1 MTLPILGLPIESGCY
16 YNPVSNGHGFDVHT
30 HDGQTVIYWYTGDE
44 AGNPVFYFA
53 TGEPGAELDL
63 YKTVGGTPA
72 DPSCEEV
79 KVGSIRATGNTFCWV
94 LGQRGGVETVQ
105 LVNPATSG
113 IYYYPPRAG
122 EGITVQEW
130 DGGCAVFFYTC
141 GNIPWYSCE
150 GIWNGRFYDLVAY
163 QTLGQ
168 FHRANLKTAP
178 CGKGQL
184 LKLSSNPNNPESPV
198 AGQVRFSF
206 QADNRDETYV
216 MELLF

>member
-1 MTLPILGLPIESGCY
+1 MTLPICGLPIESGCY

-30 HDGQTVIYWYTGDE
+30 HGNTTVIYWYTGE
-44 AGNPVFYFA
+44 GNPIFYFA

-79 KVGSIRATGNTFCWV
+79 KVGTIRATGNTFCWV

-105 LVNPATSG
+105 LVAPTESG

-122 EGITVQEW
+122 EGITVQEF

-141 GNIPWYSCE
+141 GGWYSCE
-150 GIWNGRFYDLVAY
+150 GVWNGAFYDLIVY
-163 QTLGQ
+163 QTQGR
-168 FHRANLKTAP
+168 FMANGAKTEA

-184 LKLSSNPNNPESPV
+184 FTLSEHQVKLET
-198 AGQVRFSF
+198 GQVRFSF
-206 QADNRDETYV
+206 QADGRDETYI
-216 MELLF
+216 MDKLF